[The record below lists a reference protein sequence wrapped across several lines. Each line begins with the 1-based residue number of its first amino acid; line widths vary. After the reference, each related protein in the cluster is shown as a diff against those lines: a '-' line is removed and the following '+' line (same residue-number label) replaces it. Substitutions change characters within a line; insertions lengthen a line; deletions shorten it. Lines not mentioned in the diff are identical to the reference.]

1 MRPSHTVLSS
11 TLVLI
16 SRESGKKEL
25 FRITD
30 DPHDAKKVDKAART
44 DALPASIDATQ
55 SALVIP
61 VIDPTRTLSPEA
73 GNQLREPDH
82 VG

>member
-1 MRPSHTVLSS
+1 MRPSHTVHSS

-16 SRESGKKEL
+16 SRKSGKKEL

-30 DPHDAKKVDKAART
+30 DPHDAKKVNKAART
-44 DALPASIDATQ
+44 DAPPANIDATQ

-61 VIDPTRTLSPEA
+61 EIDPTRRMSPEA
-73 GNQLREPDH
+73 ENQLREP
-82 VG
+82 GYLE